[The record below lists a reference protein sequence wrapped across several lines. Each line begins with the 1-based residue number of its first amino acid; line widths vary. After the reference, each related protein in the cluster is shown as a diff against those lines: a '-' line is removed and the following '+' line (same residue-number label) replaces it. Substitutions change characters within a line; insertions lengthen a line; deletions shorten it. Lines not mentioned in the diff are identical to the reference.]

1 VLGHKGVDIGV
12 MKALNNEKR
21 RPRSEYWR
29 ELITQQ
35 EQSDLTVHAFCVQ
48 QGVTEASFYNWRK
61 RLRHSAPVRFA
72 LVDRRMDGLASKGA
86 LEVMLASGER
96 VQVGSGTD
104 ASTLRMV
111 LAVLRE
117 HA

>member
-1 VLGHKGVDIGV
+1 MDIGV
-12 MKALNNEKR
+12 MKALNTEKS

-29 ELITQQ
+29 ELIRQQ
-35 EQSDLTVHAFCVQ
+35 EQSGMKVKAFCVQ

-61 RLRHSAPVRFA
+61 QLRCEVPVRFA
-72 LVDRRMDGLASKGA
+72 LVDRRADGFASKGA

-96 VQVGSGTD
+96 VQVGPGTD
-104 ASTLRMV
+104 AATLRMV

-117 HA
+117 RA